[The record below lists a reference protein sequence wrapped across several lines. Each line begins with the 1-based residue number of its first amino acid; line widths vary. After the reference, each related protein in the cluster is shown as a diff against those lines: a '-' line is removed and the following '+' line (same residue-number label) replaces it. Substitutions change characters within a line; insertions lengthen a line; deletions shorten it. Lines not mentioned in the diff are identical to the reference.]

1 MEITLN
7 VTDYNR
13 IQPKLKKDKTH
24 HYLKNKYICMLNN
37 ISIQI
42 VRN

>member
-1 MEITLN
+1 MEITLKEIE
-7 VTDYNR
+7 YNHN
-13 IQPKLKKDKTH
+13 QLKQKNDKTR
-24 HYLKNKYICMLNN
+24 HYIKNKYICMLNN